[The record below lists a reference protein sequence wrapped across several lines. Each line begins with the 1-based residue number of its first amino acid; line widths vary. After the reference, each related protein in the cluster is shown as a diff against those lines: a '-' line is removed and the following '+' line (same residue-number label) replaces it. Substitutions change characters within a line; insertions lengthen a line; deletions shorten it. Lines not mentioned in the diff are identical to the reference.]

1 MEDDA
6 IIQLFWD
13 RSENAI
19 EQTRLKYGKYCRTIA
34 FNILGS
40 AEDSE
45 ECVNDT
51 YLRMW
56 NSIPPDR
63 PLALSAFIGKVTRN
77 LALDR
82 VRARSASRRGGG
94 ETALALDELGEVL
107 SGGDEMGRIEDSREI
122 TEALNS
128 FLESLS
134 VVERGVFM
142 RLTKSRTSSASVS
155 SISFLSSSS
164 SIVSPFAECRPSS
177 APPPPRSPAR
187 PGARCRGRG
196 GP

>member
-82 VRARSASRRGGG
+82 VRSRSASRRGGG

-142 RLTKSRTSSASVS
+142 RRYWAMEPIASIAGRYGMS
-155 SISFLSSSS
+155 QSKAASMLH
-164 SIVSPFAECRPSS
+164 RL
-177 APPPPRSPAR
+177 
-187 PGARCRGRG
+187 RGKLKKHLKKEG
-196 GP
+196 IDL